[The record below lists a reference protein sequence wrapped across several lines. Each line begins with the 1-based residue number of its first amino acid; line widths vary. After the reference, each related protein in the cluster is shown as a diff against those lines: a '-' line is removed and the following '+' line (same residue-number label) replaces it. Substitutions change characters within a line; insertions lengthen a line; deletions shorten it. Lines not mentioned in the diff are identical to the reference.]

1 MATTEFKTTRQ
12 NVLLF
17 SILFMGLSHI
27 LHFKQYLKG
36 VLYALVE
43 IVFLFSLP
51 DIVRILYGMIT
62 LGESNPNI
70 PVMFRDHSMFML
82 IDGVIVLAIVL
93 IFVCIYVMS
102 VKGALTLHGEFS
114 TGNSSK
120 GSIKELF
127 NKSFPLFAL
136 TPSILLVVFFVIVPL
151 VFAALVAFTNYSAP
165 FNLPPANTVDWV
177 GFDNFRALF
186 GGEVMWATA
195 LSRVALWTFIWGLL
209 ATATCYF
216 GGMIMAV
223 VMHDNNLKILRIYRA
238 IFILPYA
245 VPAVIS
251 MMVWRN
257 LLNGTFGAVNRTLMA
272 LGIISSNI
280 PWLTDQWMVRFTV
293 VLINLWAGFPYFMLL
308 TMGAMTAISKD
319 TFEAATI
326 DGANK
331 FGLFRYITFPLV
343 TYQTMPLIIMSFAH
357 NINNFGAIFFLTGG
371 QPVVADTT
379 ISGATGADILITWI
393 YRLTAERMLYHYA
406 SVLAIM
412 IFVVMAPFA
421 IFNFMR
427 TRSFREGEL

>member
-1 MATTEFKTTRQ
+1 MSEFQTSRKA
-12 NVLLF
+12 VLWL
-17 SILFMGLSHI
+17 SIAFMGLSHMV
-27 LHFKQYLKG
+27 HFKQYGKG
-36 VLYALVE
+36 ILYALVN
-43 IVFLFSLP
+43 IVFLTSIP
-51 DIVRILYGMIT
+51 AIVRSITGMIT
-62 LGESNPNI
+62 LGVHNPNI

-82 IDGVIVLAIVL
+82 IDGVIILAVIAIYACVYVL
-93 IFVCIYVMS
+93 S
-102 VKGALTLHGEFS
+102 VKGALRLHQEYASGV
-114 TGNSSK
+114 
-120 GSIKELF
+120 
-127 NKSFPLFAL
+127 
-136 TPSILLVVFFVIVPL
+136 TPSKSWADAINNAFPAVALAPSVLLVVFFVIVPL

-165 FNLPPANTVDWV
+165 FHLPPANTVDWV
-177 GFDNFRALF
+177 GFANFRALF

-195 LSRVALWTFIWGLL
+195 LVRVAIWTFVWGLL
-209 ATATCYF
+209 ATVTCYF
-216 GGMIMAV
+216 GGMFLAV
-223 VMHDNNLKILRIYRA
+223 LMHENKMKVLRIYRA

-257 LLNGTFGAVNRTLMA
+257 LLNGTFGAVNRTLMH
-272 LGIISSNI
+272 LGIIDSII
-280 PWLTDQWMVRFTV
+280 PWLTDEWLVRFTV

-308 TMGAMTAISKD
+308 TMGAMTAISRD
-319 TFEAATI
+319 TFAAAEI
-326 DGANK
+326 DGAGK
-331 FGLFRYITFPLV
+331 FNLFRYITFPMV

-393 YRLTAERMLYHYA
+393 YRLTAERMQYHYA

-427 TRSFREGEL
+427 TKSFREGEL